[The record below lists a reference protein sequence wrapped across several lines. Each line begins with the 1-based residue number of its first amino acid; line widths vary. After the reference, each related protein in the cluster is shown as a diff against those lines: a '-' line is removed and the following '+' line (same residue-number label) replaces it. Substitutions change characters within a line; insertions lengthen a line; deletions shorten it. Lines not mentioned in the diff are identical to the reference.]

1 MRSRRVATR
10 RYRAGVSEET
20 NATVDTPEPA
30 TQGPD
35 VPGAP
40 VDDKA
45 HIRHELDFAD
55 AEWIT
60 STEDDDEPGVEIAFV
75 DGYIGMRNGAD
86 PDGPVLVFTP
96 EEWDAFVAGAKDGE
110 FDEP

>member
-1 MRSRRVATR
+1 MPVVNDEASTTTQTGGDTTR
-10 RYRAGVSEET
+10 TA
-20 NATVDTPEPA
+20 D
-30 TQGPD
+30 
-35 VPGAP
+35 AP

-45 HIRHELDFAD
+45 HIRHELDFTD

-75 DGYIGMRNGAD
+75 DGYIGMRNGAE
-86 PDGPVLVFTP
+86 PEGPVLVFTP
-96 EEWDAFVAGAKDGE
+96 EDWDAFVAGAKDGE

>member
-1 MRSRRVATR
+1 MRSRTRAAR

-20 NATVDTPEPA
+20 NATVDPSDPA
-30 TQGPD
+30 AQRPGVPD
-35 VPGAP
+35 TP

-45 HIRHELDFAD
+45 HIRHELDFST

>member
-1 MRSRRVATR
+1 VRDTVRI
-10 RYRAGVSEET
+10 VSSENEI
-20 NATVDTPEPA
+20 
-30 TQGPD
+30 
-35 VPGAP
+35 

-45 HIRHELDFAD
+45 HIRDVLDFST

-60 STEDDDEPGVEIAFV
+60 STDEPEEPGVEIAFV
-75 DGYIGMRNGAD
+75 DGYVGMRNGAD
-86 PDGPVLVFTP
+86 PSGPVLVFTP

>member
-1 MRSRRVATR
+1 MN
-10 RYRAGVSEET
+10 EHIH
-20 NATVDTPEPA
+20 
-30 TQGPD
+30 
-35 VPGAP
+35 
-40 VDDKA
+40 DDKF
-45 HIRHELDFAD
+45 HVRGRLDFTG

-60 STEDDDEPGVEIAFV
+60 STEDDEPGVEIAFV

-86 PDGPVLVFTP
+86 PSGPLLVFTP